1 MHSWRPLHR
10 LGTLDVWNGS
20 IRDPLAYLRSK
31 RSDGAVIA
39 CAYLPEDI
47 RARAIQTG
55 HFCCIG
61 LGGQAARA
69 TR

>member
-20 IRDPLAYLRSK
+20 IRDPVAYLRSR

-39 CAYLPEDI
+39 CAYLPEHM
-47 RARAIQTG
+47 RAQAIQTG

-61 LGGQAARA
+61 LGGKAQG